1 MTSSTDKSTIS
12 GSLTMA
18 ELMAKST
25 AKPIA
30 SIKKGDYIKGTLS
43 RIGKREILVDI
54 QAKGQ
59 ATVLE
64 RDPKMLRNIKT
75 LLKEGQ
81 EVEVS
86 VLSPESDTGLPVVSL
101 RRFISNIVWAHLEEM
116 KKTQEKVDVIIN
128 EVTKGGFVVTTKDG
142 QAGFLPNSHSNSSQ
156 GSLTQ
161 GKTIS
166 VSIADLNREDNKV
179 IFSQKTSISTEDFA
193 AMTVGFKPGTKVK
206 GEISSVTNFGYFVLL
221 HPSTGERTVDGLIH
235 ISEVSWDRSD
245 DSLSLYKIGDE
256 VEAVVISIDR
266 DARRIDLSLKKL
278 TADPFD
284 TLKENFPLEKKAE
297 GTVKSVESG
306 NVTLDLGNGVE
317 GIIKKEKVP
326 PATTYAVGQVV
337 GATVI
342 AHDPRRRRIEL
353 TPVLKEKPLMYR

>member
-1 MTSSTDKSTIS
+1 MTSSTDKSTTS

-25 AKPIA
+25 AKPIE

-86 VLSPESDTGLPVVSL
+86 VLSPESDSGLPVVSL
-101 RRFISNIVWAHLEEM
+101 RRFISNIVWANLEEM

-161 GKTIS
+161 GKTIN

-179 IFSQKTSISTEDFA
+179 IFSQKTTISTEDFA
-193 AMTVGFKPGTKVK
+193 TMTSGFKPGTKVK

-221 HPSTGERTVDGLIH
+221 HPSSGDRTVDGLIH
-235 ISEVSWDRSD
+235 ISEVSWERSD
-245 DSLSLYKIGDE
+245 DNLTLYKMGDE

-278 TADPFD
+278 TIDPFVS
-284 TLKENFPLEKKAE
+284 LKENFPVDKKVQGAVRNLD
-297 GTVKSVESG
+297 GG
-306 NVTLDLGNGVE
+306 NVTLELGEGVE
-317 GIIKKEKVP
+317 GVIKKEKVP
-326 PATTYAVGQVV
+326 PTTTYAIGQVV
-337 GATVI
+337 DATVI
-342 AHDPRRRRIEL
+342 SHDPRRRRIEL
-353 TPVLKEKPLMYR
+353 TPILKEKPLMYR